1 MLEFEENL
9 WKKLKLKSKELFK
22 LLLPKLLLNRE
33 LKPKLKLKELEM
45 SKSNKELKVNVRE
58 ELQRH
63 WNSHNKR
70 KLKELLKLQE
80 MKNVLLDK
88 LQEHN
93 KEKQLPWLHKLLL
106 IKLLLKLWR
115 NKDLP
120 MKKKKEEPKRKLIE
134 SKNRKK
140 KEKQN
145 FWLKDKKRRKPLRLQ
160 ELLLK
165 KKLRRKK

>member
-63 WNSHNKR
+63 
-70 KLKELLKLQE
+70 
-80 MKNVLLDK
+80 
-88 LQEHN
+88 
-93 KEKQLPWLHKLLL
+93 
-106 IKLLLKLWR
+106 
-115 NKDLP
+115 
-120 MKKKKEEPKRKLIE
+120 
-134 SKNRKK
+134 
-140 KEKQN
+140 
-145 FWLKDKKRRKPLRLQ
+145 
-160 ELLLK
+160 
-165 KKLRRKK
+165 

>member
-145 FWLKDKKRRKPLRLQ
+145 FWLKGRR
-160 ELLLK
+160 K
-165 KKLRRKK
+165 KKLLRL